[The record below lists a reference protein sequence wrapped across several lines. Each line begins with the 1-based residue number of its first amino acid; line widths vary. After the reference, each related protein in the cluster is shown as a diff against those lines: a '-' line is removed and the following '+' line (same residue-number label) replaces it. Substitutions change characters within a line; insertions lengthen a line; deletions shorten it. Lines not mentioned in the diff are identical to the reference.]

1 MHTVI
6 AGQNLAVPSNR
17 TPAGHY
23 VLVSTS
29 YGQWNTPIKAA
40 MADCSVSWNE
50 TLTIR
55 GSPLMFP
62 MWLMPI
68 FSRSSKEVRL
78 EIRASFECGQM
89 LGRGELVGTIKT
101 TLEEL
106 LASDGQS
113 SGFSPLILLFCP
125 ERSEVSFLA
134 VDNQRIS
141 LKLKARREKIP
152 HRDADGI
159 MQVHNQFND

>member
-1 MHTVI
+1 MLGGHVLALEVI
-6 AGQNLAVPSNR
+6 AGQNLTVPSNR

-29 YGQWNTPIKAA
+29 YGQWNTAIKAA

-68 FSRSSKEVRL
+68 FSSSSKAIRL

-89 LGRGELVGTIKT
+89 LGRGELVGTVET
-101 TLEEL
+101 TLEQL
-106 LASDGQS
+106 LANGGQS
-113 SGFSPLILLFCP
+113 G
-125 ERSEVSFLA
+125 E
-134 VDNQRIS
+134 
-141 LKLKARREKIP
+141 
-152 HRDADGI
+152 
-159 MQVHNQFND
+159 